1 VRHEMQRFR
10 LAMRDGLA
18 GEIGLTAAGRVGRL
32 LGFVWAAGCG
42 SCGPDEERPEE
53 RRADHSRVPPLRP
66 AAGGFRFR
74 MTWIRSPL
82 VIIVA
87 TQLLFT
93 AGDLL
98 ARANLRHNPF
108 SASTFLS
115 WWFVLY
121 FLIRQVA
128 MFGQL
133 YVFSALQIG
142 KTMALFSATS
152 IVVVNV
158 LGVLLLGEVLSVQAY
173 LAIGLVVLGFVLM
186 SVSP

>member
-1 VRHEMQRFR
+1 
-10 LAMRDGLA
+10 
-18 GEIGLTAAGRVGRL
+18 
-32 LGFVWAAGCG
+32 
-42 SCGPDEERPEE
+42 
-53 RRADHSRVPPLRP
+53 
-66 AAGGFRFR
+66 

-98 ARANLRHNPF
+98 ARANLRHSPL
-108 SASTFLS
+108 SASTLLS

-133 YVFSALQIG
+133 YVFSTLQIG